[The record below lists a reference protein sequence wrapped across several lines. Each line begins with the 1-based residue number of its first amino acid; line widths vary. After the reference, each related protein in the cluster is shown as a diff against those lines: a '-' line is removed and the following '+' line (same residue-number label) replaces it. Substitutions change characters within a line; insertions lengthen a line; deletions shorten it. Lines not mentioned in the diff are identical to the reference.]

1 MRRDCDLF
9 TFRACAAPCGRET
22 QAVRARKR
30 DNHENSM
37 KWIKSFLF
45 VWILLGM
52 STPSRG
58 DDAGLI
64 EGYTPIGPFPL
75 GKLITVG
82 RNLDKPFSGRGAPTL
97 REVAKALDESQVYIV
112 LKKERNKAG
121 ELRFGQP
128 AALAFDGRLH
138 FDFKSKQITRLEID
152 FHLVALGGS
161 DLDYTTTPPTSKSWV
176 HFVAHSK
183 EILPFNVLEEST
195 DNFAADSFRFNLD
208 GRLLDSPVKPVPP
221 RARSLM
227 GQIAPLVKAYK
238 GKVALA
244 VKHLGTSE
252 VFLFNADEVMP
263 TASLIKL
270 PVMIE
275 VYQQAS
281 SSRFDLKDMLT
292 LRDKDKV
299 PGSGILTYHFSEGAT
314 FSIRDAVRLMIAY
327 SDNTATNMLLDKIGI
342 AATGEHMEKWG
353 FPNTKINAKV
363 FLGKTTSIDPEG
375 TKKYGLGSTT
385 AREMVGILEK
395 LYQGKFVSP
404 DTCKQMIEH
413 LKNCQFKDQIKRFL
427 PAETVV
433 AHKTGAVSGIRTDA
447 GIMYLKSG
455 PVALC
460 ILTADNAD
468 KRWSPD
474 NEGNV
479 LCGRVAKEV
488 YDYFET
494 RTAPK

>member
-1 MRRDCDLF
+1 M
-9 TFRACAAPCGRET
+9 
-22 QAVRARKR
+22 KR
-30 DNHENSM
+30 VDGFLLVAL
-37 KWIKSFLF
+37 SFLCSSLGASGDGPHPQEAGYF
-45 VWILLGM
+45 V
-52 STPSRG
+52 
-58 DDAGLI
+58 
-64 EGYTPIGPFPL
+64 IGPFSLDQLVDASSKEALSEIANGAKPADL
-75 GKLITVG
+75 RSALAKCHVYLLNKRIRTQAGHLGFDHYAGGLVFEGKSYFEFKDSAGRPFQINLLRMWMGSDNFDNTTDPATCRSLISFEFRTKHTLALNVVRTRTLANTPPDFRYNSNGKLIEAP
-82 RNLDKPFSGRGAPTL
+82 LKAGAP
-97 REVAKALDESQVYIV
+97 R
-112 LKKERNKAG
+112 
-121 ELRFGQP
+121 P
-128 AALAFDGRLH
+128 
-138 FDFKSKQITRLEID
+138 
-152 FHLVALGGS
+152 GS
-161 DLDYTTTPPTSKSWV
+161 L
-176 HFVAHSK
+176 
-183 EILPFNVLEEST
+183 T
-195 DNFAADSFRFNLD
+195 DRVMA
-208 GRLLDSPVKPVPP
+208 VT
-221 RARSLM
+221 
-227 GQIAPLVKAYK
+227 APHK
-238 GKVALA
+238 GKVSIAA
-244 VKHLGTSE
+244 KHLATGE

-281 SSRFDLKDMLT
+281 SSRFGLTDMLT

-299 PGSGILTYHFSEGAT
+299 PGSGILSYHFSDGAS

-342 AATGEHMEKWG
+342 ASTGKHMEKWG

-363 FLGKTTSIDPEG
+363 YLGKTTSIDPEA

-395 LYQGKFVSP
+395 LHQGKFVSP
-404 DTCKQMIEH
+404 DACKQMIEH

-427 PAETVV
+427 PPETVV

-479 LCGRVAKEV
+479 LWGRIAKEV
-488 YDYFET
+488 YDYFSAAT
-494 RTAPK
+494 KK